1 MSVPNHSNHNNHT
14 MLLFFSNH
22 SSACKTF
29 MELCERVPDF
39 KRIITPVCVDNK
51 ETRDRISESDTF
63 RFKKVPTL
71 AKVEESGTIEIFEG
85 EKAFQMLN
93 IHLTKA
99 EEARKL
105 AIQQNEM
112 NRLQHQL
119 EMQKQMI
126 HQLTKQQMM
135 QQQAPPPPPVQ
146 PSPSQSISPINDV
159 LDDGSGGD
167 HSVSTY
173 MHVPKN
179 RDTDRMMMEDRGVIP
194 DRAVK
199 RVESQKTNS
208 ITNLAAQMAKER
220 ESINPPAGSLAMSNP
235 SIP

>member
-1 MSVPNHSNHNNHT
+1 MSSINTNHT

-29 MELCERVPDF
+29 MELCARVPDF

-71 AKVEESGTIEIFEG
+71 AKVEENGNIEIFEG
-85 EKAFQMLN
+85 ERAFQILN
-93 IHLTKA
+93 VHLTKV
-99 EEARKL
+99 EEMRKMM
-105 AIQQNEM
+105 IQQNEM
-112 NRLQHQL
+112 NRLQQQL

-126 HQLTKQQMM
+126 QQLTKQQ
-135 QQQAPPPPPVQ
+135 QQASAPPSPVQ
-146 PSPSQSISPINDV
+146 PLNQNQSPISDV

-235 SIP
+235 RIP